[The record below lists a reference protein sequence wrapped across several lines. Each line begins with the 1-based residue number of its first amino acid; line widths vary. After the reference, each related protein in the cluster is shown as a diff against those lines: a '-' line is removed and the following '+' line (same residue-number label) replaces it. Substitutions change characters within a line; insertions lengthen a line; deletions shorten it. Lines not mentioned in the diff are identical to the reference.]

1 MIIKLLDGRRY
12 EARPVWSSLDA
23 QVHVLPFQEGML
35 GEEPAPVSRYVV
47 ARYIGV
53 LWEDAKE
60 IHSLPTELEAISWA
74 KRLHGQHAQQGKK

>member
-1 MIIKLLDGRRY
+1 MRIKLLDGRRY
-12 EARPVWSSLDA
+12 EARPVWRSLDA
-23 QVHVLPFQEGML
+23 QVHVLPFQEG
-35 GEEPAPVSRYVV
+35 EEPSPVRYVV